1 MAVNK
6 PQETEEQ
13 IRAGLPH
20 LAEFEVYHNKI
31 LVGIYMRPEKTSG
44 GLYLPDTTR
53 DEDRWQGKCAVVLKK
68 GPLAFK
74 SDNAVQFDNDVN
86 EGDWVVFRVSDGFS
100 IDVEGIH
107 CRMLEDSHIQARIS
121 DPSLIY

>member
-13 IRAGLPH
+13 IRAGMPKLD
-20 LAEFEVYHNKI
+20 EFEVYHNKI

-53 DEDRWQGKCAVVLKK
+53 DESRIV
-68 GPLAFK
+68 PLTKTAGRA
-74 SDNAVQFDNDVN
+74 SVP
-86 EGDWVVFRVSDGFS
+86 WCSR
-100 IDVEGIH
+100 
-107 CRMLEDSHIQARIS
+107 RARS
-121 DPSLIY
+121 LSKATTPSSSTTT